1 MWRGEVPAQR
11 NPMELVTIKGATKK
25 TRQPRNL
32 TVEEFQA
39 FASKLAE
46 SGRTIQRDAAA
57 NR

>member
-25 TRQPRNL
+25 TRNL